1 MSPVIAMPAVLEKRY
16 NSAIFLF
23 GSLGHMRKFRSG
35 SSKKTNMLSGLR
47 ARGLRAESAST
58 WVLKT
63 RLIEKIPIIF
73 LQPNCRKLQSGSKNV
88 FLKIRSKVPKKL
100 GPFFHFSSLEN
111 HFPVVESGF
120 WGHISRWK
128 CPKQGRG
135 KGHISKWKWPFPHSR
150 FGHFQCPKR
159 KYKTTSQ

>member
-35 SSKKTNMLSGLR
+35 SSKKTNMLSSLR

-73 LQPNCRKLQSGSKNV
+73 LLPNCWKLQSGSKNV
-88 FLKIRSKVPKKL
+88 FLKIRSKGPKKL
-100 GPFFHFSSLEN
+100 GPFFSLFLIRKPLSSGQKCFLMPYFPPIRDMFAFRSGLRFS
-111 HFPVVESGF
+111 FRAVEV
-120 WGHISRWK
+120 
-128 CPKQGRG
+128 P
-135 KGHISKWKWPFPHSR
+135 
-150 FGHFQCPKR
+150 
-159 KYKTTSQ
+159 